1 MVEVD
6 GKIVILCGAL
16 ADQTAG
22 EQKNGGIFTRALLN
36 ALKGRQDLMELPL
49 DLASWKSLL
58 PERLLREH
66 GIEVPTTRD
75 ALDPSDTQP
84 NSPNRSGQNFTA
96 PFQQEQQTAV

>member
-22 EQKNGGIFTRALLN
+22 EQKNGGIFTQALLS
-36 ALKGRQDLMELPL
+36 ALKGRQDLMVLPL
-49 DLASWKSLL
+49 DLTSWKSLL
-58 PERLLREH
+58 PERLLREN

-75 ALDPSDTQP
+75 ALDPSDTQSNAP
-84 NSPNRSGQNFTA
+84 NWRGQDFSA
-96 PFQQEQQTAV
+96 PVQEQQTAV